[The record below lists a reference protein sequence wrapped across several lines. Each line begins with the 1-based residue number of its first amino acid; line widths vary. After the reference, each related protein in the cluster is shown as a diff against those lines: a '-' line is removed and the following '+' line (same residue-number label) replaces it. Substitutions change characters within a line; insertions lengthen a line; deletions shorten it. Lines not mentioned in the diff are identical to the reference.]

1 MQTIGAQR
9 WGMALMAVL
18 VWVGVCLRATYR
30 FRHSNSDGEA
40 PLLVAFASQTGTA
53 EALAKA
59 TVTQI
64 KDLAG
69 VDVSVKLSVLGSIKR
84 SDLQST
90 RRLLLIIS
98 TTGQGAAPDNASQFV
113 KRFMQGSQNLTH
125 LEYALL
131 GLGDRRYKQF
141 CGFADSL
148 DQWLSAQGASRI
160 SITLRSDRNDPRI
173 LTQWQQTI
181 ESIAHPRIEA
191 ADSPGGLSQT
201 L

>member
-1 MQTIGAQR
+1 MEPLDVVQTIGAQR

-18 VWVGVCLRATYR
+18 VWVGICLRATYR
-30 FRHSNSDGEA
+30 YRNSNNYAEA

-53 EALAKA
+53 EGLAKA

-69 VDVSVKLSVLGSIKR
+69 DDRSVNLSALGSIKR
-84 SDLQST
+84 NDLQST

-98 TTGQGAAPDNASQFV
+98 TTGQGAAPDNARQFV
-113 KRFMQGSQNLTH
+113 QRFMQGSQNLTH

-148 DQWLSAQGASRI
+148 DQWLSAQGARRI
-160 SITLRSDRNDPRI
+160 TITLRSDRKDPRT
-173 LTQWQQTI
+173 LTQWQQNI
-181 ESIAHPRIEA
+181 ESIAQA
-191 ADSPGGLSQT
+191 
-201 L
+201 